1 MRGLLCG
8 TTAKTNE
15 EYKQVVKIRMYRFA
29 GLGLIGAITLITALL
44 AEFYWK
50 LDVKEEML
58 GVYTGGGFG
67 LLLISIIMLIKNALM
82 LRDEEKLKSSRISNS
97 DERIKEISNRAFRT
111 ASIIMLITMYAVALI
126 GGLLYPVLVEML
138 SAVVAI
144 FVFAYLV
151 SYYIYNRKM

>member
-15 EYKQVVKIRMYRFA
+15 EYRQVVMVRIYRFI
-29 GLGLIGAITLITALL
+29 GLGLIGAITLSTALL

-58 GVYTGGGFG
+58 GVYTGAGFG
-67 LLLISIIMLIKNALM
+67 ILLISVIMIVKNILM
-82 LRDEEKLKSSRISNS
+82 LKNEEKLKESRISNS

-111 ASIIMLITMYAVALI
+111 ASIIMLIAMYALALI
-126 GGLLYPVLVEML
+126 GGLFNPVLVKLL
-138 SAVVAI
+138 SMVVSI
-144 FVFAYLV
+144 FVLSYSV
-151 SYYIYNRKM
+151 SYYIYNKKM

>member
-15 EYKQVVKIRMYRFA
+15 EYKQVVKVRIYRFI

-58 GVYTGGGFG
+58 GVYTGAGFG
-67 LLLISIIMLIKNALM
+67 ILLISVIMIIKNMLM
-82 LRDEEKLKSSRISNS
+82 LKDEEKLKESRISNS

-111 ASIIMLITMYAVALI
+111 ASIIMLIAMYALALI
-126 GGLLYPVLVEML
+126 GGLFNPVLVKLL
-138 SAVVAI
+138 SMVVSI

-151 SYYIYNRKM
+151 SYYVYNKKM

>member
-15 EYKQVVKIRMYRFA
+15 EYKQVVKVRMYRFA
-29 GLGLIGAITLITALL
+29 GLGLIGAVTMITALL

-67 LLLISIIMLIKNALM
+67 LLLISIIMLIKNTTL
-82 LRDEEKLKSSRISNS
+82 LKDEEKLKASRISNG
-97 DERIKEISNRAFRT
+97 DERINEISNRAFRT
-111 ASIIMLITMYAVALI
+111 ASIVMLIAMYALALI
-126 GGLLYPVLVEML
+126 GGLLYPELVRL
-138 SAVVAI
+138 LLIIVSI
-144 FVFAYLV
+144 FVFAYVV
-151 SYYIYNRKM
+151 SYYIYNKKM

>member
-15 EYKQVVKIRMYRFA
+15 EYKQVVKIRMYRFV